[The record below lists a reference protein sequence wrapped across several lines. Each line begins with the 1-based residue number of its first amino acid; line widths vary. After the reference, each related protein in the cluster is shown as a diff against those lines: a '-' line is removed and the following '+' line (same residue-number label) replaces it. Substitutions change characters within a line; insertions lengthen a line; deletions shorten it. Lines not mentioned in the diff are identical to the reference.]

1 MISSRASI
9 LRQRIV
15 SVRVIERDLSS
26 KHGEVWFHWKP
37 QGRAQPDKVFA
48 IREDKKQR
56 WKNRKILIPCCLP
69 ASIKDTVDVPIIHYW
84 TLTGTLFFLLW
95 VLVRNYS
102 AKHLFAVVRCARV
115 EPVPLTL
122 FLLPLASSLLF
133 VLPYTVDRPW
143 GYFIHYTL
151 SLLPAS
157 LTGSFS
163 LFLVFFQFLF
173 RWILSLE
180 KVWRILCLSPDIW
193 NC

>member
-1 MISSRASI
+1 MTWDSALFLERNDFITSFYFTPAHRQRASDRTRFVEQTWRSMISLKTTRTSSAW
-9 LRQRIV
+9 QGF
-15 SVRVIERDLSS
+15 RD
-26 KHGEVWFHWKP
+26 K
-37 QGRAQPDKVFA
+37 R
-48 IREDKKQR
+48 RKKQR

-84 TLTGTLFFLLW
+84 TLTGTFFFLLW

-115 EPVPLTL
+115 EHVPLTL

-133 VLPYTVDRPW
+133 VLPYTVDIPW

-151 SLLPAS
+151 SLLRAS

-163 LFLVFFQFLF
+163 LFLVFFRFFF
-173 RWILSLE
+173 RWILSL
-180 KVWRILCLSPDIW
+180 
-193 NC
+193 